1 MKNHRDM
8 AVYADLHTHTTSSDG
23 TLSPDALVARAATL
37 GIQVLAVTDHD
48 TVEGLADARRVAEAK
63 GIRLVPALE
72 LSATVGGAEVH
83 LLAYGIDSQDAALR
97 THLRDMQAA
106 REERAWAMLE
116 RLREQ
121 GLEVDERLLRQKVS
135 TTNAVGRPHVAE
147 VLVEEGHVDTGRE
160 AFEEY
165 LGNDGPG
172 YVPKPDFPAAEAL
185 NVIHGA
191 GGIGVLAHPGHWTPR
206 AHLRQLLEEGLD
218 GIEVWH
224 PSHDSSLQS
233 YYERLARGYDVKMTG
248 GSDFHGR
255 DETDDQQFGLVGMSK
270 NEWERLRDVL
280 A

>member
-1 MKNHRDM
+1 M

-48 TVEGLADARRVAEAK
+48 TVEGLAEARRVAEAK
-63 GIRLVPALE
+63 GIRFVPALE
-72 LSATVGGAEVH
+72 LSATVGEAEVH

-121 GLEVDERLLRQKVS
+121 GMEVDERLLRQKMS

-147 VLVEEGHVDTGRE
+147 VLVEEGHVDTERE
-160 AFEEY
+160 AFEKY

-206 AHLRQLLEEGLD
+206 ARFRQLLEDGLD

-224 PSHDSSLQS
+224 PSHDSSLQG
-233 YYERLARGYDVKMTG
+233 YYERLARGYDVQMTG